1 MLSSRATSR
10 RRRLERLDREETA
23 AIPHDHAWPER
34 VDDPELDET
43 FWRDP
48 EPDCSAVLTADR
60 IRRYHYLVGRMIRP
74 FQERNLNPASY
85 DLTLGPWCLVDG
97 EEKVLSPR
105 NPILRIPPG
114 SIALVT
120 PREQLLIPHWLVA
133 TFNLKSEYIFKG
145 LLMGIGPQ
153 IDPGF
158 MGMLTCPLHN
168 ISCEAVLLSFCEP
181 FAKLDFVKTTW
192 GRCTDL
198 SSVRDEDGLYA
209 VCDQGRLLAHDGEPV
224 KLWPREENLRPP
236 LQAGRG
242 SAGVQGSL
250 RELDSEVRRFRRSLR
265 LGGFGAALVAIGL
278 VTAIAALGA
287 YALIYADGRVDDVR
301 REATVAARAEVR
313 ALLRSH
319 GRQPAKD
326 ARP

>member
-1 MLSSRATSR
+1 MLRAKATTTR
-10 RRRLERLDREETA
+10 RHLERLDREEA
-23 AIPHDHAWPER
+23 AMVPHDHAWPPR
-34 VDDPELDET
+34 VEDPELNET

-48 EPDCSAVLTADR
+48 EPDCNAVLTADR
-60 IRRYHYLVGRMIRP
+60 IRKYHYLVGRMIRP
-74 FQERNLNPASY
+74 FQERHLNPASY

-105 NPILRIPPG
+105 NPVLRIPPG

-158 MGMLTCPLHN
+158 MGALTCPLHN
-168 ISCEAVLLSFCEP
+168 ISCEAISLSFCEP
-181 FAKLDFVKTTW
+181 FAKLDFIKTTW
-192 GRCTDL
+192 GKCADL
-198 SSVRDEDGLYA
+198 GRVRGENDLYA
-209 VCDQGRLLAHDGEPV
+209 KWSANRLLALDGELM
-224 KLWPREENLRPP
+224 KLWPREENFRAP

-250 RELDSEVRRFRRSLR
+250 GELDSEVRRFRRSLR
-265 LGGFGAALVAIGL
+265 LGGFGAAAIAIAL

-287 YALIYADGRVDDVR
+287 YALIYADGRISDAR
-301 REATVAARAEVR
+301 RDATAAARAEVR
-313 ALLRSH
+313 TLMRSPD
-319 GRQPAKD
+319 RQPRRD
-326 ARP
+326 ALP